1 MVPLSAVVV
10 GPYRATMAFD
20 PGGPQL
26 DAATL
31 FGLAGAAEERADQL
45 RADAEVLDALGG
57 DIAGT
62 VAGVAGG
69 LGGDVWLGDAARTVG
84 ARFDEAGATELIAV
98 AALAAAADL
107 LRQRAVA
114 QARLADDYR
123 SRAQAAAA

>member
-1 MVPLSAVVV
+1 
-10 GPYRATMAFD
+10 MAFD